1 MYDYSYMGRVFDP
14 AELSRIVTRCARKLK
29 GIEFDSLVLRG
40 TSGLVVGVPLSV
52 KVKKPFGVVF
62 KEGGHTRKGFKG
74 PIEPGKFII
83 VDDFIETG
91 NTIDTI
97 LQDPYLTKRKASCV
111 GILLYVRE
119 YEDEDGAPEYN
130 GIPVISL

>member
-1 MYDYSYMGRVFDP
+1 MGKVFDP
-14 AELSRIVTRCARKLK
+14 AELARIVIRCARKLK

-91 NTIDTI
+91 KTIQTI
-97 LQDPYLTKRKASCV
+97 LDDEYLTERDASCV
-111 GILLYVRE
+111 GILLYRPRYSQKPTFNE
-119 YEDEDGAPEYN
+119 
-130 GIPVISL
+130 IPVLCLKEE